1 MLCRNVESANAC
13 AREITKD
20 TGHQVEVMKVNLA
33 SLDSIRECA
42 NTLLQQEDKIDILI
56 NNAGNGLSKIRQVIL
71 LFSHSNWSC
80 EYFYIPLWNIGIMAC
95 PELKTEDGLEMQMG
109 TNHFGHF
116 LLTEMLLP
124 LLKKSAVS
132 GFTPR

>member
-1 MLCRNVESANAC
+1 MQVVLSQIKSAFSFSF
-13 AREITKD
+13 E
-20 TGHQVEVMKVNLA
+20 
-33 SLDSIRECA
+33 
-42 NTLLQQEDKIDILI
+42 
-56 NNAGNGLSKIRQVIL
+56 
-71 LFSHSNWSC
+71 LFIHWKQKC
-80 EYFYIPLWNIGIMAC
+80 EYFIYLSNIGIMAC

-124 LLKKSAVS
+124 LLKKSADS

>member
-20 TGHQVEVMKVNLA
+20 TGHQVEVMKLNLA

-56 NNAGNGLSKIRQVIL
+56 NNAGNGLSKKRQIISKIMVI
-71 LFSHSNWSC
+71 HTGRK
-80 EYFYIPLWNIGIMAC
+80 YISIYLYEI
-95 PELKTEDGLEMQMG
+95 
-109 TNHFGHF
+109 
-116 LLTEMLLP
+116 
-124 LLKKSAVS
+124 
-132 GFTPR
+132 

>member
-56 NNAGNGLSKIRQVIL
+56 NNAGNGLSKIRQLIFLVIQTDRA
-71 LFSHSNWSC
+71 
-80 EYFYIPLWNIGIMAC
+80 NISIYLY
-95 PELKTEDGLEMQMG
+95 EI
-109 TNHFGHF
+109 
-116 LLTEMLLP
+116 
-124 LLKKSAVS
+124 
-132 GFTPR
+132 

>member
-1 MLCRNVESANAC
+1 MQVVLSQIKSA
-13 AREITKD
+13 ISFSFFSLKT
-20 TGHQVEVMKVNLA
+20 EVR
-33 SLDSIRECA
+33 IF
-42 NTLLQQEDKIDILI
+42 IYIY
-56 NNAGNGLSKIRQVIL
+56 LS
-71 LFSHSNWSC
+71 
-80 EYFYIPLWNIGIMAC
+80 NIGIMAC

-124 LLKKSAVS
+124 LLRKSTAS